1 MFLTNSIKVK
11 VGLAAGMVVGGL
23 LALTAKQMMENGMC
37 MSKSQKL
44 ATPRRLT
51 SDTVVQVQKNEGRRQ

>member
-37 MSKSQKL
+37 MSKSHK
-44 ATPRRLT
+44 T
-51 SDTVVQVQKNEGRRQ
+51 KNARKEDNLEDAVE

>member
-1 MFLTNSIKVK
+1 MFLNTSIKVK

-37 MSKSQKL
+37 MSKSHK
-44 ATPRRLT
+44 T
-51 SDTVVQVQKNEGRRQ
+51 KNARKEDNPEDAVE

>member
-23 LALTAKQMMENGMC
+23 LALTAKQMMESGMC
-37 MSKSQKL
+37 MSKSYK
-44 ATPRRLT
+44 T
-51 SDTVVQVQKNEGRRQ
+51 KNARKEDNSEDAVE